1 MQTKTLSL
9 IEAITNTL
17 AGLLIAFSVQLVIY
31 PIMNIPVRIDQN
43 IVITLVFTG
52 VSIIRSYIFRRL
64 FNKLRN

>member
-17 AGLLIAFSVQLVIY
+17 AGLIVAFLVQIIIY

-52 VSIIRSYIFRRL
+52 VSIIRSYILRRI

>member
-17 AGLLIAFSVQLVIY
+17 AGLIVAFLVQIIIY

-52 VSIIRSYIFRRL
+52 VSIARGYVLRRIFNRIR
-64 FNKLRN
+64 K